1 MFEELKKRTLKGTL
15 VWSIILI
22 LAGLGLA
29 GWNAMDAFTV
39 VTGCKDF
46 TTLDPDEIKNQV
58 VKFEMAENFGCYLE
72 AYSENT
78 KTHARRTTDLY
89 YVIWTGTPDT
99 PIEDV
104 RYMSIKVPP
113 KFESELERMAE
124 NTYEGVVSTPLTMYG
139 KIKKLDSSELYYFE
153 DFFKSLGFTEDDI
166 AAETLPYYIDYMVQ
180 PATMLYVVLFVAGVV
195 LLIYGIARIARAA
208 SGSAL
213 KKLHKD
219 IADAGYTEASI
230 ESDYRNA
237 KSFDKKGTLKVGK
250 LMTYYTNG
258 SIPRAIPNS
267 KMMWAYQNTVT
278 HRTNGVKTG
287 TTYNVMV
294 YDEITPKGHTF
305 AMANE
310 AVAKDMLNYL
320 YATLPWI
327 VVGYS
332 DELKKLYNKDRAQFL
347 QLRYNTCEHTA
358 VDPAANAPQEN
369 APTDSQA

>member
-29 GWNAMDAFTV
+29 GWNAMDAFYA
-39 VTGCKDF
+39 VTGCVDF
-46 TTLDPDEIKNQV
+46 KSLAPDEIKNQL
-58 VKFEMAENFGCYLE
+58 VKFEMTENIGCYLE
-72 AYSENT
+72 EYSENT
-78 KTHARRTTDLY
+78 KTHSRTTTHLY
-89 YVIWTGTPDT
+89 YVIATGSEESEERLFMSVKVPA
-99 PIEDV
+99 
-104 RYMSIKVPP
+104 RYMK
-113 KFESELERMAE
+113 ELDTMSEDFYNGIE
-124 NTYEGVVSTPLTMYG
+124 TTPFTMYG
-139 KIKKLDSSELYYFE
+139 KIKKLDSEEQRYFNRYWGSDLSEEQL
-153 DFFKSLGFTEDDI
+153 
-166 AAETLPYYIDYMVQ
+166 AAVSLPYYIDYMVQ
-180 PATMLYVVLFVAGVV
+180 PFTYVYLALFIAGVG
-195 LLIYGIARIARAA
+195 LLIYGIYRIASAA

-287 TTYNVMV
+287 TTYNVMI

-305 AMANE
+305 AVANE
-310 AVAKDMLNYL
+310 AVAQDMLNHL

-332 DELKKLYNKDRAQFL
+332 DDLKKLYNKDRAQFL
-347 QLRYNTCEHTA
+347 SLRYNTCEHTA
-358 VDPAANAPQEN
+358 VEPGEN
-369 APTDSQA
+369 ASGTNSTPDGQA

>member
-29 GWNAMDAFTV
+29 GWNAMDAFYA
-39 VTGCKDF
+39 VTGCVDF
-46 TTLDPDEIKNQV
+46 KSLESDEIKNQL
-58 VKFEMAENFGCYLE
+58 VKFEMTENAGYFLE
-72 AYSENT
+72 QYSENT
-78 KTHARRTTDLY
+78 KTHSRTRTHLY
-89 YVIWTGTPDT
+89 YVIYTGT
-99 PIEDV
+99 EDRLMAV
-104 RYMSIKVPP
+104 KVPARYMK
-113 KFESELERMAE
+113 ELDTMAE
-124 NTYEGVVSTPLTMYG
+124 DYYNGIETTPFTMYG
-139 KIKKLDSSELYYFE
+139 KIKKMDSEELYYFK
-153 DFFKSLGFTEDDI
+153 DYFGSDVTEEQL
-166 AAETLPYYIDYMVQ
+166 AAATLPYYIDYMVQ
-180 PATMLYVVLFVAGVV
+180 GFTYVYLVLFVAGVA
-195 LLIYGIARIARAA
+195 LLIYGIYRIASAA

-250 LMTYYTNG
+250 LMTYYTAG

-287 TTYNVMV
+287 TTYNVMI

-305 AMANE
+305 AVANE
-310 AVAKDMLNYL
+310 AVAQDMLNYL

-358 VDPAANAPQEN
+358 VEPGEN
-369 APTDSQA
+369 TSSGSTTPDNLA